1 MGKGTLGTSLARCLK
16 DCLPPN
22 ATDVSVRDIYGLDE
36 QGASSMMYSFVL
48 TYVSKGLKQRKDFV
62 LRMYREG
69 HEESGHKEFA
79 VLKALKKYNLPVP
92 TAYYFE
98 ADNRIMGKP
107 FMIMEKIVGKS
118 ASHYLNN
125 EVNAQIIVD
134 KMARILARVHRLDPD
149 CIQNSNVL
157 REQYELKQRRLL
169 EIRFF
174 ISKSCMNFLG
184 FSPLRQ
190 RRFITAVKRLEEVKP
205 EKFRPAILHLDYEP
219 DHTLVSNRRLIIVD
233 WGEASVGDPAFDVG
247 WAYHKLRL
255 GRNMVKVDLGEHF
268 VKSYEK
274 YTGQR
279 LVNLQFCKDMAALEF
294 ASLCGLSPF
303 PIFTRLTGK
312 FDYGRLVDLIFGNV
326 FGKLLRAMYLHRRQ
340 RVMAAHH
347 LVVRNNI
354 WNNIEYLHSYAL
366 QYLERDRYGMQARL
380 RAENR
385 H

>member
-1 MGKGTLGTSLARCLK
+1 
-16 DCLPPN
+16 LPPN
-22 ATDVSVRDIYGLDE
+22 ATDVSVRDIHSLKE
-36 QGASSMMYSFVL
+36 QGASSVMYSFVL
-48 TYVSKGLKQRKDFV
+48 TYVLEGLKQRKDFV
-62 LRMYREG
+62 LRMYRQG
-69 HEESGHKEFA
+69 REENGSKEFA

-92 TAYYFE
+92 AAYYFE

-107 FMIMEKIVGKS
+107 FMIMEKIVGKG

-125 EVNAQIIVD
+125 EVNAQIIID
-134 KMARILARVHRLDPD
+134 KMARILARVHRVDPD

-174 ISKSCMNFLG
+174 IKKSCMNFLG

-190 RRFITAVKRLEEVKP
+190 RRFVTAVKRLEEVKP
-205 EKFRPAILHLDYEP
+205 KKFRPAILHLDYEP
-219 DHTLVSNRRLIIVD
+219 DHILVSNRRLTIVD

-255 GRNMVKVDLGEHF
+255 GREMVKVDLGEHF
-268 VKSYEK
+268 VKSYEE

-279 LVNLQFCKDMAALEF
+279 LVNLQFCKDMAVLEL
-294 ASLCGLSPF
+294 ACNCGLSPF

-312 FDYGRLVDLIFGNV
+312 FDHGRLVDLIFGNV
-326 FGKLLRAMYLHRRQ
+326 FGSLLRAVYSHRKQ

-347 LVVRNNI
+347 LNTRNNI
-354 WNNIEYLHSYAL
+354 YSNIDWIAYLQSYAI
-366 QYLERDRYGMQARL
+366 QYLERDRYGMHARL
-380 RAENR
+380 RAENS